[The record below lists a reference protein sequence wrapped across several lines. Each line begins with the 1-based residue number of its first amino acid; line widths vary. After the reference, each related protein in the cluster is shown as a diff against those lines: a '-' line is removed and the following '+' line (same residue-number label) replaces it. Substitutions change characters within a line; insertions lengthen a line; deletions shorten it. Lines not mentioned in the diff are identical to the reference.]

1 VQLVIRFIL
10 AGTALIS
17 GVTIAAPVID
27 PTFGDQA
34 VIQRER
40 PIHIRGSAAP
50 DERVT
55 VNFAGGSRS
64 TRADQQGRW
73 TAEFAAMKASG
84 PHRIEVRAADGSVA
98 VANDIMIGDVWLCSG
113 QSNMEWPLK
122 NALNGEGEVAGA
134 NDPRLRLL
142 KVPKRREAAPANSL
156 SADVRWQPT
165 TPQSAAN
172 FSAACYF
179 MARRLRETH
188 GVTIGAIDS
197 TWGGTAIHSWMDDAG
212 VRATGGA
219 VDVDLL
225 REYRRDPKGTVAKFG
240 DRWSS
245 WWREHSGDPTGQE
258 PWHASDR
265 LSWTAVPKVALWET
279 WGVPALAD
287 FNGAMWVRTHFT
299 LTPEQARQAGTL
311 SLGPVDDFDRT
322 FVNGEAVG
330 QTFMYDRPREYAVRP
345 GLLKAGEN
353 EVLLYILDTGGGG
366 GMWGSPD
373 ALKLTLAG
381 GTDRPLGEGW
391 QYSMIRA
398 DIGTPPLPPWDEGGG
413 ATVLYNGMIAP
424 LGPIGL
430 KGVAWYQGEADVGK
444 QNYEDRLAAWMKGW
458 RAQFGD
464 PELPFLIV
472 GLAGFGQPA
481 TAPTASYWAMLIDDQ
496 RKAAEA
502 DKHAALVPAIDIGE
516 RLDIH
521 PPNKQEVGR
530 RLALAAEMIA
540 YGNEQAALAPKV
552 LGASRSGKEIVIQFD
567 KPVESRGGM
576 PVGFEL
582 CADTVASCRYATAR
596 AERSSVILADDGRPV
611 THVRYAWSDYPI
623 VNLYGPEMLP
633 VPPFELPIK

>member
-1 VQLVIRFIL
+1 MRWLL
-10 AGTALIS
+10 ASASIVATAA
-17 GVTIAAPVID
+17 TAAPTID
-27 PTFGDQA
+27 PMFGNNA
-34 VIQRER
+34 VIQRDR
-40 PIHIRGSAAP
+40 PIRVRGTAEP
-50 DERVT
+50 GERLT
-55 VNFAGGSRS
+55 VNLAGRSRAV
-64 TRADQQGRW
+64 RADKQGGW
-73 TAEFAAMKASG
+73 IAELPAMAAGG
-84 PHRIEVRAADGSVA
+84 PHRLEVRGAANSVAAADGL
-98 VANDIMIGDVWLCSG
+98 MIGDVWLCSG

-122 NALNGEGEVAGA
+122 QALNGEGEVAGA
-134 NDPRLRLL
+134 NDPQLRLL
-142 KVPKRREAAPANSL
+142 KVPKRREFVPATSLAP
-156 SADVRWQPT
+156 DVRWQPT
-165 TPQSAAN
+165 TPGSAAG

-179 MARRLRETH
+179 MARRLRASH
-188 GVTIGAIDS
+188 GVAIGAIDS

-245 WWREHSGDPTGQE
+245 WWREHSGDQAGQE
-258 PWHASDR
+258 PWRSSDR
-265 LSWTAVPKVALWET
+265 LSWTAMPKIGLWET

-287 FNGAMWVRTHFT
+287 FNGAMWVRTRFT
-299 LTPEQARQAGTL
+299 LTPEQAAQAATL

-345 GLLKAGEN
+345 GQLRAGEN

-373 ALKLTLAG
+373 KLKLTLADG
-381 GTDRPLGEGW
+381 SAKPLGEGW
-391 QYSMIRA
+391 QYSMVPA
-398 DIGTPPLPPWDEGGG
+398 EVGTPPLPPWDEGAGV
-413 ATVLYNGMIAP
+413 TVLYNGMIAP

-458 RAQFGD
+458 RAQFRD

-472 GLAGFGQPA
+472 GLAGFGQPP
-481 TAPTASYWAMLIDDQ
+481 TEPTASYWATLIDDQ

-502 DKHAALVPAIDIGE
+502 DQHAALVPAIDIGE
-516 RLDIH
+516 RHDIH

-530 RLALAAEMIA
+530 RLALAAEMVA
-540 YGNEQAALAPKV
+540 YGNPKSALAPKV
-552 LGASRSGKEIVIQFD
+552 LGVSRIGKEVVIGFD
-567 KPVESRGGM
+567 QPVESRGGM

-582 CADTVASCRYATAR
+582 CGDTVASCRYATAR
-596 AERSSVILADDGRPV
+596 VQGSSVVLADDGRPA
-611 THVRYAWSDYPI
+611 THARHAWSDYPI
-623 VNLYGPEMLP
+623 VNVYGPEMLP
-633 VPPFELPIK
+633 VPPFELPISN

>member
-1 VQLVIRFIL
+1 MMRWLL
-10 AGTALIS
+10 ATASLIA
-17 GVTIAAPVID
+17 TAATAAPTID
-27 PTFGDQA
+27 PMFGDNA
-34 VIQRER
+34 VIQRDR
-40 PIHIRGSAAP
+40 PIRVRGTAAP
-50 DERVT
+50 GERLT
-55 VNFAGGSRS
+55 VSLAGKSQAV
-64 TRADQQGRW
+64 RADKQGGW
-73 TAEFAAMKASG
+73 TAELPAMAAGG
-84 PHRIEVRAADGSVA
+84 PHRLEVRGAGNSVA
-98 VANDIMIGDVWLCSG
+98 AANGLMIGDVWLCSG

-122 NALNGEGEVAGA
+122 QALNGEGEVAGA
-134 NDPRLRLL
+134 NDPQLRLM
-142 KVPKRREAAPANSL
+142 KVPKRREAAPAASL
-156 SADVRWQPT
+156 APDVRWQPT
-165 TPQSAAN
+165 TPQSAAV

-179 MARRLRETH
+179 MARRLRESH
-188 GVTIGAIDS
+188 AVAIGAIDS

-212 VRATGGA
+212 VRASGGA
-219 VDVDLL
+219 VDVELL

-240 DRWSS
+240 NRWSQ
-245 WWREHSGDPTGQE
+245 WWRDHSGDPAGQE

-265 LSWTAVPKVALWET
+265 LSWTAMPKIGLWES

-287 FNGAMWVRTHFT
+287 FNGAMWARVRFT
-299 LTPEQARQAGTL
+299 LTPEQAAQGATL
-311 SLGPVDDFDRT
+311 SLGPVDDFDRS

-330 QTFMYDRPREYAVRP
+330 QTFMYDKPREYAVRP

-366 GMWGSPD
+366 GIWGSPD
-373 ALKLTLAG
+373 ALKLTLAD
-381 GTDRPLGEGW
+381 GTVRPLGEGW

-424 LGPIGL
+424 LGPIAL

-458 RAQFGD
+458 RTQFRD

-481 TAPTASYWAMLIDDQ
+481 TGPIASNWAALIDDQ

-502 DKHAALVPAIDIGE
+502 DRHAALVPAIDIGE
-516 RLDIH
+516 RADIH

-540 YGNEQAALAPKV
+540 YGNPKSALAPKL
-552 LGASRSGKEIVIQFD
+552 LGATRTGTEVVVRFNQ
-567 KPVESRGGM
+567 PVQSRGGM

-582 CADTVASCRYATAR
+582 CGDAQGSCRYAAAR
-596 AERSSVILADDGRPV
+596 AEGSTVTIAADGQPV
-611 THVRYAWSDYPI
+611 TRVRYAWADYPI